1 METSEISIKIEGE
14 HITGFVKGSLLNLS
28 AAIANMLVDKADF
41 RVLVFAAVNKVI
53 LDDDAIMQEWNEVQ
67 LATAQTNEI
76 FKQK

>member
-1 METSEISIKIEGE
+1 MTSEISIKVEGRE
-14 HITGFVKGSLLNLS
+14 VTSIVKGNSVALA

>member
-1 METSEISIKIEGE
+1 MTSEISIKVEGRE
-14 HITGFVKGSLLNLS
+14 VTGIVKGNTVALA

-67 LATAQTNEI
+67 LATAKTNEL

>member
-1 METSEISIKIEGE
+1 MTSEISIKVEGRE
-14 HITGFVKGSLLNLS
+14 VTGIVKGNTVALA

-67 LATAQTNEI
+67 LASAEANELL
-76 FKQK
+76 KKK

>member
-1 METSEISIKIEGE
+1 MVSEISIKVEE
-14 HITGFVKGSLLNLS
+14 RKVTGIVKRNFVALA

-67 LATAQTNEI
+67 LATAQTNEM

>member
-1 METSEISIKIEGE
+1 MTSEISIKVEGRE
-14 HITGFVKGSLLNLS
+14 VTGIVKGNSVALA

-53 LDDDAIMQEWNEVQ
+53 LDNDAIMQEWNEAQ
-67 LATAQTNEI
+67 LTIAQINEI

>member
-1 METSEISIKIEGE
+1 MVSEISIKVEGRE
-14 HITGFVKGSLLNLS
+14 VTGIVKGNAVALA

-67 LATAQTNEI
+67 LATVQTNEI

>member
-1 METSEISIKIEGE
+1 MVSEISIKVEGRKV
-14 HITGFVKGSLLNLS
+14 TGIVKGNSAALA
-28 AAIANMLVDKADF
+28 AAIANILVDKADF

-67 LATAQTNEI
+67 LATTQTNEL